1 MEENVSTFFWFVTA
15 FFFPFF
21 FFGTA
26 FSSPPPLSG
35 IRACLDGNQPMHCL
49 AAGFMLSRWNVL
61 GGNHSF
67 PLWCDWVY
75 TFVFNFSMRITKKY
89 RLLWPGMI

>member
-1 MEENVSTFFWFVTA
+1 
-15 FFFPFF
+15 
-21 FFGTA
+21 
-26 FSSPPPLSG
+26 
-35 IRACLDGNQPMHCL
+35 MHCL

-75 TFVFNFSMRITKKY
+75 TFVLNFSMRIPKKY